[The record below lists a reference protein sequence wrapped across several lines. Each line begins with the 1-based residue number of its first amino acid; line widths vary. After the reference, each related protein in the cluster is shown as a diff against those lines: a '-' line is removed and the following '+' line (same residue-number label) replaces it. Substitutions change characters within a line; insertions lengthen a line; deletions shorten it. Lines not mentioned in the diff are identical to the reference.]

1 MALVPEV
8 KCPRCDRRYMAL
20 RTRCPYCGASR
31 RRRTG
36 KTAETDNAMWKTV
49 VGSALLLALAV
60 AVVVLIV
67 DARHT
72 RAAVA
77 EANLQAER
85 EVQDAN
91 LEKSVTSLAQE
102 ADDYLAEQQAQ
113 IQEET
118 GETGETQAPEET
130 TPVVPEIPIESVK
143 LFIGS
148 NELGKSNSNNYDY
161 DIRVP
166 LGYSYTLSYTV
177 VPESRQE
184 GTTATWSSEN
194 TNIVSILQSGKITG
208 MSTGVTYIHCKVEN
222 AEAVVIVRV
231 S

>member
-36 KTAETDNAMWKTV
+36 KAAETDNAMWKTV
-49 VGSALLLALAV
+49 VGSALMLALAV

-67 DARHT
+67 DARKT
-72 RAAVA
+72 RNAVA

-91 LEKSVTSLAQE
+91 LEKTVTSLAKE

-118 GETGETQAPEET
+118 GTDPSQQEEEAAP
-130 TPVVPEIPIESVK
+130 VIPEIPIESVK
-143 LFIGS
+143 LYIGS
-148 NELGKSNSNNYDY
+148 NDLGKSNSNNYDY

-184 GTTATWSSEN
+184 GTEAVWSSED
-194 TNIVSILQSGKITG
+194 TGVVSILQTGKITG
-208 MSTGVTYIHCKVEN
+208 MKTGVTYIHCKVEN